1 MMDMPASPGAPC
13 VGEKEAG
20 GEREGTG
27 EGKNRKG
34 KNRKEKLAGGEG
46 REGGGDPKT
55 QRP

>member
-27 EGKNRKG
+27 EGKNRK
-34 KNRKEKLAGGEG
+34 EKLAGGEG
-46 REGGGDPKT
+46 REGAGDPKT